1 MKITGSITGHRIEA
15 LFHEKIHL
23 YRDLLDVLKQEAE
36 SITAINV
43 DALWKI
49 SDKKHRIASKIEDV
63 RRMILDQLTKASI
76 PHDMDTTTFQTVKIL
91 SLLPK
96 EIGEPLGKAQV
107 TLVSLKKDIQSRLVE
122 NKRFVGEY
130 LAVLDELIGII
141 TDAGNPEPIYGKR
154 QRPEKSTTN
163 LFFRREV

>member
-1 MKITGSITGHRIEA
+1 
-15 LFHEKIHL
+15 
-23 YRDLLDVLKQEAE
+23 
-36 SITAINV
+36 
-43 DALWKI
+43 
-49 SDKKHRIASKIEDV
+49 
-63 RRMILDQLTKASI
+63 MILDQLTKVSI
-76 PHDMDTTTFQTVKIL
+76 PHDMDTTTFQTAKIL

-141 TDAGNPEPIYGKR
+141 SDLLIFLGISDTQLTLPMAK
-154 QRPEKSTTN
+154 
-163 LFFRREV
+163 